1 MSEQA
6 AVSAQTVASGPPRSE
21 GMGTP
26 EALRRLAQTRDPEA
40 WAALLHRHGPEM
52 LRLAQR
58 ITNDPGLA
66 EDVCQ
71 ETLLQ
76 IRQHAGKF
84 RPPPAEQAPLA
95 ARTWI
100 MRIAYHVALKLLRT
114 RRRAAAREVR
124 EEVVARSRAA
134 GPGPLERAVSREE
147 AQALRHEVEALPES
161 LRLPVMLH
169 FYGEMDYPELSAA
182 LECSQA
188 TARQRVHR
196 GVDRLRRRL
205 ALLGIALAV
214 AEIPALL
221 AGGTA
226 QAAEVSAAL
235 STATGAVTLEAGRF
249 AAWEALLNSPAAP
262 SLTGVLPSG
271 GLPPALKLTLGVAA
285 AVLAGAV
292 ACAVLANIG
301 KLKPPAPPPGRAPA
315 VNGEAQTE
323 ASVSLWRDDGEP
335 REPPLPN
342 FVPTPADPRAREDRL
357 RRFLETRRVSF
368 EYEDTTLADAVGYL
382 RSILSEE
389 FTETEIQVDPA
400 LAEEPVRG
408 LKVSQAP
415 LGLAME
421 QTAAFVG
428 ATVIRQGPIL
438 RIVPRAGADGRP
450 LRKNPRDF

>member
-1 MSEQA
+1 MA
-6 AVSAQTVASGPPRSE
+6 
-21 GMGTP
+21 TP

-40 WAALLHRHGPEM
+40 WAALLHRHGPEL
-52 LRLAQR
+52 LRLARR

-76 IRQHAGKF
+76 VRQHAGKF
-84 RPPPAEQAPLA
+84 RPPPGEQAPLA

-134 GPGPLERAVSREE
+134 GPGPAERAISKEE
-147 AQALRHEVEALPES
+147 AQALRQEVEALPES

-182 LECSQA
+182 LECSQE

-205 ALLGIALAV
+205 ALLGAALAV
-214 AEIPALL
+214 AELPALL
-221 AGGTA
+221 TGGAA

-235 STATGAVTLEAGRF
+235 GTGAGTVTLEAGRL
-249 AAWEALLNSPAAP
+249 AAWQALLDSPAAP
-262 SLTGVLPSG
+262 ALTGVLPAAG
-271 GLPPALKLTLGVAA
+271 MAPALKLTLGLAA

-292 ACAVLANIG
+292 ACAVLADSG
-301 KLKPPAPPPGRAPA
+301 KVKAPAPPGKARA
-315 VNGEAQTE
+315 VNGEAQPE
-323 ASVSLWRDDGEP
+323 KSAALWRDDGEP

-342 FVPTPADPRAREDRL
+342 FVPTPADTQAREDRL
-357 RRFLETRRVSF
+357 RQFLETRRVSF

-382 RSILSEE
+382 RSILAEE

-400 LAEEPVRG
+400 LADEPVRG
-408 LKVSQAP
+408 LKVTGTP
-415 LGLAME
+415 LGLAVE
-421 QTAAFVG
+421 ETAAFVD
-428 ATVIRQGPIL
+428 AKVVRHGPIL

-450 LRKNPRDF
+450 LRKSPRDF